1 MCVFLLLFCVF
12 SSLGKEQTSQKCQ
25 KRVFQGAHFFYEEEE
40 HFFES
45 FLEKKKR
52 IRGIKETHRE
62 RERERERHSKEEE
75 EEETVWNQC
84 SGGISLVVCAVIIP
98 TTTKKI

>member
-1 MCVFLLLFCVF
+1 MCVFLLLFYVF

-45 FLEKKKR
+45 FLDPQISFAR
-52 IRGIKETHRE
+52 I
-62 RERERERHSKEEE
+62 
-75 EEETVWNQC
+75 
-84 SGGISLVVCAVIIP
+84 L
-98 TTTKKI
+98 

>member
-1 MCVFLLLFCVF
+1 MEAQLAVAMLNCKINR
-12 SSLGKEQTSQKCQ
+12 GKV
-25 KRVFQGAHFFYEEEE
+25 RRYERERWR
-40 HFFES
+40 
-45 FLEKKKR
+45 EKKGER
-52 IRGIKETHRE
+52 ERERNTERE
-62 RERERERHSKEEE
+62 RERERERHSKEEEE

>member
-25 KRVFQGAHFFYEEEE
+25 KRVFQGAHFLYEEEE

-52 IRGIKETHRE
+52 IRGIKETQRE
-62 RERERERHSKEEE
+62 RESKEEEE